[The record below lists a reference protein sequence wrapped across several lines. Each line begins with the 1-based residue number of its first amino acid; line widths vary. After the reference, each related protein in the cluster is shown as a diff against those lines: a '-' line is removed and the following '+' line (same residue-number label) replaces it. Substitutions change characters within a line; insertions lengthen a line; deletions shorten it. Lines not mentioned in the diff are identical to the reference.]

1 MATFGQSF
9 SPFGQSRH
17 PLFRTHQRQQPKTRR
32 HEGFSSLREFLH
44 PKLRPVIHINT
55 VGRLIHFKF
64 KRLEKMIDIVLQRG
78 ECRVYFPWSSTGWGF
93 SIFQPAQEV
102 KQLINQLALQVERKF
117 AGQPVTFIK
126 NIWDPSNP
134 ETDYSFL
141 VEHYKN
147 ILLVFGDNTT
157 GRGKGGTAAVR
168 DHNNAFGI
176 PTGWSDNFGVWTQ
189 EMEDEYAANNHLDYI
204 LERQEA
210 VKERRVQE
218 FASEL
223 AERELTLEAE
233 NILFE
238 DRLDAVSAREEAA
251 KQLEKELEAL
261 ASELKERDLE
271 LRKKETSLSHKEASH
286 ERRQSKVNK

>member
-1 MATFGQSF
+1 MSSFGQ
-9 SPFGQSRH
+9 
-17 PLFRTHQRQQPKTRR
+17 PLFRTHQRQHPITRR
-32 HEGFSSLREFLH
+32 HEGFRSLREYLH

-55 VGRLIHFKF
+55 VGRLIHYKF
-64 KRLEKMIDIVLQRG
+64 RRLEKMIDIVSQRG

-93 SIFQPAQEV
+93 AIFQPTHEV
-102 KQLINQLALQVERKF
+102 KQLINQLALQVERKY
-117 AGQPVTFIK
+117 AGQHVTFIK

-189 EMEDEYAANNHLDYI
+189 EMEDEYAVNHHLDYI

-210 VKERRVQE
+210 AKERRLQGV
-218 FASEL
+218 ASEL
-223 AERELTLEAE
+223 SERELTLEAE

-271 LRKKETSLSHKEASH
+271 LRKKETTLSHKEAHH
-286 ERRQSKVNK
+286 ERRHGKANK